1 MEKLRDLVKEEK
13 KKMEEVLSNCLEKD
27 ETVLFAYL
35 HGSFAE
41 GRPFRDIDI
50 AVFVV
55 ESKIAKEKALDFEMS
70 ISLRLEK
77 IIKMPI
83 DVKIINYAPLA
94 FQFYSTAG
102 RLLICN
108 EDDLRV
114 DFLTTMRSIYFDFKF
129 SMEKWRKDMGS
140 SK

>member
-1 MEKLRDLVKEEK
+1 MERLRDLVKEERK
-13 KKMEEVLSNCLEKD
+13 EIKEVLSNCLEK
-27 ETVLFAYL
+27 EEPILFAYL

-41 GRPFRDIDI
+41 ERPFRDIDI
-50 AVFVV
+50 AVFVD
-55 ESKIAKEKALDFEMS
+55 ESRISKERALDLEMS

-129 SMEKWRKDMGS
+129 SMEKCRRDMH
-140 SK
+140 

>member
-1 MEKLRDLVKEEK
+1 MERLRDLVKEERK
-13 KKMEEVLSNCLEKD
+13 EIKEVLSNCLEK
-27 ETVLFAYL
+27 EEPILFAYL

-41 GRPFRDIDI
+41 ERPFRDIDI
-50 AVFVV
+50 AVFVDGSRI
-55 ESKIAKEKALDFEMS
+55 SKARALDFEMS

-129 SMEKWRKDMGS
+129 SMEKCRRDMH
-140 SK
+140 

>member
-1 MEKLRDLVKEEK
+1 MERLRDLVKEERK
-13 KKMEEVLSNCLEKD
+13 EIKEVLSNCLEK
-27 ETVLFAYL
+27 EEPILFAYL

-41 GRPFRDIDI
+41 ERPFRDTDI
-50 AVFVV
+50 AVFVDGSRI
-55 ESKIAKEKALDFEMS
+55 SKERALDLEMS

-129 SMEKWRKDMGS
+129 SMEKCRRDMH
-140 SK
+140 

>member
-1 MEKLRDLVKEEK
+1 MEKLRDLAKEER
-13 KKMEEVLSNCLEKD
+13 KKMEEVLSNCLGKE
-27 ETVLFAYL
+27 EPILFAYL
-35 HGSFAE
+35 HGSFTE
-41 GRPFRDIDI
+41 ERPFRDIDI
-50 AVFVV
+50 AVFVD
-55 ESKIAKEKALDFEMS
+55 ESRISKERALDLEMS

-77 IIKMPI
+77 IIKMLI

-129 SMEKWRKDMGS
+129 SMEKCRRDMH
-140 SK
+140 

>member
-1 MEKLRDLVKEEK
+1 MEKLRDLATEERK
-13 KKMEEVLSNCLEKD
+13 KIEEVLSNCLEKE
-27 ETVLFAYL
+27 ETILFAYI

-50 AVFVV
+50 AVFVE
-55 ESKIAKEKALDFEMS
+55 ESKIPKEKSLDFEMS
-70 ISLRLEK
+70 TSLRLEK
-77 IIKMPI
+77 IIKIPI
-83 DVKIINYAPLA
+83 GVKVINCAPLA

-102 RLLICN
+102 SLLMCN

-129 SMEKWRKDMGS
+129 SMEKLQRDMD
-140 SK
+140 